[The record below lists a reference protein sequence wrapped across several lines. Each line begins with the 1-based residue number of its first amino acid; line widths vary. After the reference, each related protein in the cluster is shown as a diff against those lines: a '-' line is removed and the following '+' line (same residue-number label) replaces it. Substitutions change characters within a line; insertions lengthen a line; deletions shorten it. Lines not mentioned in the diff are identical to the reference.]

1 MSDFLPAFERMLA
14 NEGGYKLHKVAGD
27 TGGLTYAGI
36 ARNKNPHWPGWAA
49 IDRGET
55 PTSQLVRLFYLEE
68 FWRPVAGDAIHH
80 QRVAENLFDFGV
92 NAGPR
97 TAVKLAQIIVGTT
110 PDGVAGPKTVAALN
124 AMDPELFV
132 ARYAIAKLA
141 RYRDIC
147 VRDPVQRKFLVGWI
161 NRLLREAA

>member
-14 NEGGYKLHKVAGD
+14 NEGGYLLHKVAGD

-55 PTSQLVRLFYLEE
+55 PASQLVRLFYVEE
-68 FWRPVAGDAIHH
+68 FWRPVAGDAITH

-97 TAVKLAQIIVGTT
+97 TAVKLAQIIVGAT
-110 PDGVAGPKTVAALN
+110 PDGVAGPKTIAALN

-141 RYRDIC
+141 RYHGIC
-147 VRDPVQRKFLVGWI
+147 QRDPVQRKFLMGWVA
-161 NRLLREAA
+161 RTLKEAA